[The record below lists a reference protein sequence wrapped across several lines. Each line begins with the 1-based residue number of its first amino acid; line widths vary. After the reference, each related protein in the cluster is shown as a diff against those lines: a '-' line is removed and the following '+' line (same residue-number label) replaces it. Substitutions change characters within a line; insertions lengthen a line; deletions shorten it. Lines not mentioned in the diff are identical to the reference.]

1 MAFIPAVNH
10 AFTVALGWEC
20 VFHDRVN
27 PFYRFNDHQF
37 KQRFCIRKETAEDLM
52 ILLPELYRPTKHSHA
67 LEESLQLC
75 VVLRFLAD
83 GCYFLTVVDTV
94 HISEASVH
102 RIVKK
107 VVHGLN
113 QIAHTKLIFPGLEGL
128 ACIKDEFYLI
138 AGMYVINLNTISHK
152 MVKASKCTL
161 RFCTCLTC
169 KPVKLAVFW
178 PNPSNQ
184 VNAHSCFVLA

>member
-1 MAFIPAVNH
+1 M
-10 AFTVALGWEC
+10 
-20 VFHDRVN
+20 FHDRVN
-27 PFYRFNDHQF
+27 HFYRFNDHQF
-37 KQRFCIRKETAEDLM
+37 KKRFHIRKETAEDLM
-52 ILLPELYRPTKHSHA
+52 ILLLPELYRPTKCSHA

-75 VVLRFLAD
+75 VALHFLAD
-83 GCYFLTVVDTV
+83 GCYFLTVADTV

-113 QIAHTKLIFPGLEGL
+113 QIAHTKLVFPSLEGL
-128 ACIKDEFYLI
+128 GHIKDEFYLI

-152 MVKASKCTL
+152 MVKASKCSL

-169 KPVKLAVFW
+169 KPVTLAVFE

-184 VNAHSCFVLA
+184 VNAHSRFVLA